1 MGENPDSHLSQ
12 GPKPTFTSRY
22 ADPNHPASSGDPLAL
37 ITGGNITRE
46 KLQGLKN
53 GRTRGVGGRRS
64 YLDEPQDGSAG
75 SPNSSSP
82 RGPYGR
88 RLGLRDAVALAKDIR
103 NPQQSA
109 EYSARDDSLVGR
121 LQSRTRGQKE
131 RSGLLTPISKL
142 LKKVMPSR
150 LSP

>member
-1 MGENPDSHLSQ
+1 MGENPDSHLNQ

-53 GRTRGVGGRRS
+53 GRSRGIGGRRS
-64 YLDEPQDGSAG
+64 YLYEPQDGS
-75 SPNSSSP
+75 SSSP
-82 RGPYGR
+82 SSSTRGPFGR
-88 RLGLRDAVALAKDIR
+88 SFGLRDAVALAKDIR

-109 EYSARDDSLVGR
+109 GSSSRDDSLVGR
-121 LQSRTRGQKE
+121 LQSLRGQKE
-131 RSGLLTPISKL
+131 RYGLLAPVSNL
-142 LKKVMPSR
+142 LKKVTS
-150 LSP
+150 SPLLP